1 MIPKQH
7 LSFKPSLNLE
17 KNLWILSLEKY
28 TFTKNLKQFR
38 GFTKKSYVQN
48 FLSKCNASKQAYL
61 IFI

>member
-38 GFTKKSYVQN
+38 GFTKKLMFKIFCQN
-48 FLSKCNASKQAYL
+48 VMLANKP
-61 IFI
+61 I